1 MKICAN
7 MSEFERLLRVDVGV
21 ALIVL
26 HLVGVIGFW
35 GYIGVVFVI
44 TALLRWC
51 PLYTLMGRD
60 NCGCHMGSPKG

>member
-26 HLVGVIGFW
+26 HLVGIIGFW
-35 GYIGVVFVI
+35 GYIGVVFVA

-51 PLYTLMGRD
+51 PLYSLMGRD
-60 NCGCHMGSPKG
+60 NCDCHTSSAKG